1 MSRVEV
7 SLELCVLHIDLGTL
21 RAFEPGPA
29 LTLVMDLDQVVLHIL
44 PEKKYEPGLSKRVFR
59 KDDARKRTNKIV
71 KETQIGTFHTARG
84 QNRCPQLIC

>member
-21 RAFEPGPA
+21 RALEPGPA

-44 PEKKYEPGLSKRVFR
+44 PEKKYEPGLSKRVYT
-59 KDDARKRTNKIV
+59 KKTQE
-71 KETQIGTFHTARG
+71 KEEFFF
-84 QNRCPQLIC
+84 